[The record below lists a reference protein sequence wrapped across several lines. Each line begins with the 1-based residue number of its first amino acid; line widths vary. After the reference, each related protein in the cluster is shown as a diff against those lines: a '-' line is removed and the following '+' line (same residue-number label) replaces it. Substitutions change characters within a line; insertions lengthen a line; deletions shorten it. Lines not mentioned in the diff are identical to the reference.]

1 VSAGLGVLPVSLTS
15 GATNYK
21 NGLIFMAE
29 GQGDDIPSA
38 IYYLDPVPPY
48 NTTGESRL
56 ITSIV
61 AILNPVLLNNY
72 FGRQFSSLNDAA
84 INPKNKEIYFTDVIY
99 GYLQDF
105 RPTPGLP
112 SQVYRFNEKT
122 GAVTVVADMENKP
135 NGPSDA

>member
-1 VSAGLGVLPVSLTS
+1 MSVLPVSLTS

-21 NGLIFMAE
+21 NGLLFMGE

-38 IYYLDPVPPY
+38 IYYLNPVPPY
-48 NTTGESRL
+48 NTTGELRSKTTISVVL
-56 ITSIV
+56 I
-61 AILNPVLLNNY
+61 PVLLNNY
-72 FGRQFSSLNDAA
+72 FGRQFNSLNDVA
-84 INPKNKEIYFTDVIY
+84 INPKTKEIYFTDVTY

-112 SQVYRFNEKT
+112 NQVYRFNEKT
-122 GAVTVVADMENKP
+122 GAVTVVTDMENKP